1 MANLTHEVVPLAFQP
16 GDMIPFHLNGGIV
29 AASFFV
35 SLIGAITTVE
45 LLQRRTGAKGWTT
58 WYVEDLELR
67 KIQ

>member
-1 MANLTHEVVPLAFQP
+1 MAVESLLYQP
-16 GDMIPFHLNGGIV
+16 GDIVPFRLNGGIV

-58 WYVEDLELR
+58 W
-67 KIQ
+67 